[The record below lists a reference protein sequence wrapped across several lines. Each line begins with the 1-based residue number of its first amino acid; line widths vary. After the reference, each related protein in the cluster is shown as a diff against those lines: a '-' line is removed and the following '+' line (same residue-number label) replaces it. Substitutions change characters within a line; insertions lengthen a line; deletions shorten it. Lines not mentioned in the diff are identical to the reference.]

1 MPIQRREF
9 IFTAGQDLP
18 KFLAD
23 IAAQGWLIDSVETR
37 MASGTETVYVAYRD
51 I

>member
-1 MPIQRREF
+1 MTTQRREF
-9 IFTAGQDLP
+9 IYTIGQDLP

-23 IAAQGWLIDSVETR
+23 IATQGWLIDNGETR
-37 MASGTETVYVAYRD
+37 MASGTETIYVAYRD